1 MSIWIDV
8 KYLNLVS
15 SKLSFFKKKGDNLW
29 NFRCPV
35 CGDSEKKKSKARGY
49 VYKKGNDLYYR
60 CHNCTFGT
68 TLSKFIERIDPHIHK
83 EYVKERFLA
92 GEKGTHNYKKPVL
105 FSPPK
110 FSFSGKRARSFH
122 LSNIC
127 ALWGLWTIQSSYRG
141 S

>member
-49 VYKKGNDLYYR
+49 VYKKGNDLFLIYSPQR
-60 CHNCTFGT
+60 EQLFQSFQHL
-68 TLSKFIERIDPHIHK
+68 LSG
-83 EYVKERFLA
+83 A
-92 GEKGTHNYKKPVL
+92 
-105 FSPPK
+105 
-110 FSFSGKRARSFH
+110 
-122 LSNIC
+122 
-127 ALWGLWTIQSSYRG
+127 
-141 S
+141 